1 MKDRRR
7 CFVVAASGFAL
18 NERLGAFARRTQ
30 KPPFKG
36 QALLHCTRRT
46 VTYTLSSAEH
56 YPRISKTSPK
66 IQNLCHNKPSFNNRP
81 SFLRLHAANQTP
93 PGIPFSAKAHAGIAR
108 RAGRSPSEARKLP
121 EQKPRSLRGM
131 VGYGRPLKADPWEW
145 KYTTS
150 PAGSSGG
157 SAEGASEGRQPLT
170 GPHLPPAAQAA
181 QTKIKKTPRARRAQ
195 KPSLK
200 EQARFL
206 LYEAAAT

>member
-1 MKDRRR
+1 MRDRRR
-7 CFVVAASGFAL
+7 CLVAAASGFAL
-18 NERLGAFARRTQ
+18 NERLGASARRTQ

-121 EQKPRSLRGM
+121 EQKPRSPRGM
-131 VGYGRPLKADPWEW
+131 VGYGRPLKASPWECGIYD
-145 KYTTS
+145 K
-150 PAGSSGG
+150 PSGVVRG
-157 SAEGASEGRQPLT
+157 ECRGGLGGAAAPNRPPSA
-170 GPHLPPAAQAA
+170 
-181 QTKIKKTPRARRAQ
+181 ARRAGG
-195 KPSLK
+195 PN
-200 EQARFL
+200 
-206 LYEAAAT
+206 